1 MKIETRITDGVV
13 VLDAHGRLVLGDDC
27 QNLHS
32 VVDNLVN
39 SDMPNV
45 LFNLGDVGM
54 IDSSGLG
61 AMLSC
66 KQKTEA
72 AEGTFKLLNLTVRHR
87 ELLVMTYLITHF
99 EHFED
104 EAEAIKSFRLRVA
117 QAIK

>member
-1 MKIETRITDGVV
+1 MKIETRIIDRVL
-13 VLDAHGRLVLGDDC
+13 VLDAHGRLVLGEDC
-27 QNLHS
+27 QNLRS
-32 VVDNLVN
+32 VVDNLLDSGMTN
-39 SDMPNV
+39 I
-45 LFNLGDVGM
+45 LLNLGDVGM

-72 AEGTFKLLNLTVRHR
+72 ADGTFKLLNLTARHR
-87 ELLVMTYLITHF
+87 KLLVMTYLITHF

-104 EAEAIKSFRLRVA
+104 EGEATASFNIPVA